1 MSEFEMYRS
10 CKLISVLQ
18 SLDMAEVGHPSVDVL
33 QIEHLEDGIVTHG
46 LV

>member
-1 MSEFEMYRS
+1 MSEFEMYRY

-18 SLDMAEVGHPSVDVL
+18 SLDMTEVGHPSVDVL